1 MTAALTS
8 SSTGGRESGMGMK
21 NASSGVDATVLA
33 AIVEQRLEA
42 GILAAVGGLDPAH
55 EDGVIPARIGVDGGA
70 LELGQGIFEHG
81 DAERAHAIAY
91 PFELFRGVR
100 DRFGREARR
109 DGLLILVQDV
119 DDEAGPLGQG
129 PVALRVVGD
138 ADEDQGR
145 VEGHRR
151 EGAGREADGPTF
163 LVHRGDD
170 GHARAEVTEDTPEF
184 VGSNHPIFVSVP
196 VNFFKFSGTLA
207 RTRAIRFLDGFVRR
221 TLYCGKTQPT
231 YVEEPSCPT
240 CTSPEPREVTSSP
253 RSSTRSRCL
262 RARAAWA
269 SPPSPST
276 WPWPSSS
283 ADIRSGS
290 WTWTSMARTCRS

>member
-42 GILAAVGGLDPAH
+42 GILAAVGGLDAAH

-70 LELGQGIFEHG
+70 LDLGQGT
-81 DAERAHAIAY
+81 
-91 PFELFRGVR
+91 
-100 DRFGREARR
+100 
-109 DGLLILVQDV
+109 
-119 DDEAGPLGQG
+119 
-129 PVALRVVGD
+129 VALRVVGD

-145 VEGHRR
+145 MEGHRR

-170 GHARAEVTEDTPEF
+170 GHARAEVTEDTPEL

-196 VNFFKFSGTLA
+196 VNFFK
-207 RTRAIRFLDGFVRR
+207 
-221 TLYCGKTQPT
+221 
-231 YVEEPSCPT
+231 
-240 CTSPEPREVTSSP
+240 
-253 RSSTRSRCL
+253 
-262 RARAAWA
+262 
-269 SPPSPST
+269 
-276 WPWPSSS
+276 
-283 ADIRSGS
+283 
-290 WTWTSMARTCRS
+290 